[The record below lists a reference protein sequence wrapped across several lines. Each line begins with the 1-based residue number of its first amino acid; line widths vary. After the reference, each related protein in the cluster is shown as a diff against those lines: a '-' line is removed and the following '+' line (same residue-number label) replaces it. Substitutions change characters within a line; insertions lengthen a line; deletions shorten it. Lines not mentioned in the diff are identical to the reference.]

1 MPKSKIDVFSEG
13 KTEKEI
19 FTQFAK
25 RIFTD
30 VEFQERGGGGV
41 DEMLKSLQQ
50 RIKSQVELQTET
62 TELLNILVVRDC
74 DKHLKQTIEFVR
86 DNTLEYIQPYFQNA
100 VFQADTTHQ
109 NIFNLQIEAPTLK
122 LVLHVADKK
131 YMSDFIKTTV
141 DDYVLDLALRLPTIK
156 ILLDKKKV
164 EGERQ
169 KPKRDWQA
177 VTEDGILNKVKSE
190 IPALLLSN
198 KIPPVI
204 EAKELLRIYATV
216 FQEHVSPAVIAGKLL
231 ANAEEKDI
239 REVFAPLI
247 AATQLLA

>member
-1 MPKSKIDVFSEG
+1 MPKIDVFSEG

-25 RIFTD
+25 RILTD
-30 VEFQERGGGGV
+30 IEFQERGGGGV
-41 DEMLKSLQQ
+41 DEMLKSLQLLL
-50 RIKSQVELQTET
+50 KDHVALQLEARPQ
-62 TELLNILVVRDC
+62 LNVLVVRDC
-74 DKHLKQTIEFVR
+74 DEHLNQTVEFVC
-86 DNTLEYIQPYFQNA
+86 DDTLEYIQSYFQNA

-109 NIFNLQIEAPTLK
+109 NIFNLQAEAPTLK

-131 YMSDFIKTTV
+131 YMPDFVKATI

-156 ILLDKKKV
+156 ILLAKKKS

-204 EAKELLRIYATV
+204 EAKEFLRIYATV

-231 ANAEEKDI
+231 ANADEKDI
-239 REVFAPLI
+239 REIFAPLL
-247 AATQLLA
+247 AAIQLLAS